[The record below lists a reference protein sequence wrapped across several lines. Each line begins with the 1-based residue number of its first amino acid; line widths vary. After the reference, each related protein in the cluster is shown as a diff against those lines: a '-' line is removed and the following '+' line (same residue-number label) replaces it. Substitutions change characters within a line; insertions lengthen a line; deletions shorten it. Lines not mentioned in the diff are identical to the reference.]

1 METQRA
7 ALGLRI
13 RKARLARRWGK
24 EQAAREAGISS
35 ITWKR
40 VEDGFGVQEHKLAAV
55 MGSLGPDESGE
66 PLPGVLSH
74 VAEAEWAKLSESTRG
89 YILDVLRADMG
100 SASGPGS
107 GAQA

>member
-1 METQRA
+1 MRDMETRRT
-7 ALGLRI
+7 ALAIRI

-40 VEDGFGVQEHKLAAV
+40 VEDGLGVQEHKLAAV
-55 MGSLGPDESGE
+55 MGALGLDESGE
-66 PLPGVLSH
+66 PLPGVLRH
-74 VAEAEWAKLSESTRG
+74 VAEAEWAKVSESTRG

-100 SASGPGS
+100 SENGHG
-107 GAQA
+107 